1 MAMAEFL
8 RHVQMAQNMVFSH
21 ILVHL
26 RADSPL
32 PAERETQ
39 DFKRIKKTARLW
51 LSPQVVA
58 GFNPDD
64 FAELPTEQ
72 LKALETAVNGFRSVA
87 EQAHGREPTTDEMT
101 TAILHLGAII
111 KALGAPALDP
121 EGSALMVAVHVSKE
135 KFPDFVLGLDYTLD
149 TDATG
154 DPGIWIWVL
163 IPDDVDPDSK
173 EFREFA
179 VWFPKA
185 VRKALAHVKSDR
197 LPYIHYRPLSEAVG
211 QLSEGVA

>member
-8 RHVQMAQNMVFSH
+8 QHVQTAGNIVFSH
-21 ILVHL
+21 LLVHL
-26 RADSPL
+26 GDGPPL
-32 PAERETQ
+32 PAEQENR
-39 DFKRIKKTARLW
+39 DYDRLKKTAVLW

-58 GFNPDD
+58 GFDPDE
-64 FAELPTEQ
+64 FAYLPSEERAT
-72 LKALETAVNGFRSVA
+72 LVKAVNGFRSVA
-87 EQAHGREPTTDEMT
+87 EQARGHEPTPDEIKT
-101 TAILHLGAII
+101 GSGHLAAII
-111 KALGAPALDP
+111 KTLGTPALDK
-121 EGSALMVAVHVSKE
+121 EGAALMVAVHVAKG

-149 TDATG
+149 SDATG

-163 IPDDVDPDSK
+163 IPDDINPDSK

-197 LPYIHYRPLSEAVG
+197 LPYIHYRPLSEAVE
-211 QLSEGVA
+211 LMSEGVA